1 LIASNSFVR
10 IEKAGPGRNV
20 GDIGNPEP
28 RRLRREVALDQV
40 RRMPA
45 TILDR
50 GGDEPASA
58 HTSEAGLRHPVR
70 PTRSLRRRTLHRR
83 QGPGARIAPA
93 PATVQV
99 ETEENVP
106 DCDAE
111 LAVVLWVK
119 VPVTVAV
126 VPEAVLVNEKLADP
140 TPPGTC
146 SISAS
151 LSSIR
156 ISAIR

>member
-1 LIASNSFVR
+1 MSQA
-10 IEKAGPGRNV
+10 V
-20 GDIGNPEP
+20 GT
-28 RRLRREVALDQV
+28 RL
-40 RRMPA
+40 PA

-58 HTSEAGLRHPVR
+58 HTGEAGLRHPVR
-70 PTRSLRRRTLHRR
+70 PTKSLRRPTLHRR
-83 QGPGARIAPA
+83 QVPGAGIGPA